1 MHIFAE
7 RRLSEVLEAQRQALV
22 REIQAEP
29 SSRLLNANESDY
41 VSYLADKYRIDP
53 VLFDFDSLQISYG
66 EKLIPL
72 ELHPFNSGARL
83 SHFKKDA
90 YPRQVI
96 TYHLPFTGDPGLL
109 NCQPSSYLTGGMAEV
124 SVSNGEVRFDI
135 VNWRDDAEEL
145 KREQAASIER
155 IRTLSGNVAKDVAH
169 FNEHLED
176 QARQAVSGRKGIL
189 LKQANLVGALGVPL
203 RKASGV
209 PQTFAVPVAPKK
221 LAVKPASSDKAFT
234 PQPTLAQTTY
244 QDILSIIHDTGV
256 AMERHPST
264 YATKQEEDLRDFL
277 LMTLCTHYPNTTGET
292 FNKKGKTDILVRY
305 EAANAFVGECK
316 FWNGLK
322 AFYETIDQIL
332 GYLTWRDSKAAIVC
346 FVNNKELGPVLE
358 QISDGTP
365 KHPCFV
371 RFESKR
377 SEGWAQY
384 EFRLQSDPTRNVHLA
399 VLCFHFPPAK
409 PITT

>member
-1 MHIFAE
+1 MQIFAE

-29 SSRLLNANESDY
+29 ASRLLNVNESDY
-41 VSYLADKYRIDP
+41 VKYLADKYRIDP
-53 VLFDFDSLQISYG
+53 VSFDFDSLQISYG

-72 ELHPFNSGARL
+72 EQHPFNSGARF

-96 TYHLPFTGDPGLL
+96 TYHLPFTGDSGLL

-135 VNWRDDAEEL
+135 VNWRDDGEAL
-145 KREQAASIER
+145 KQEQTASIER
-155 IRTLSGNVAKDVAH
+155 IRTLSDNVAKDVAH
-169 FNEHLED
+169 FNDHLEE
-176 QARQAVSGRKGIL
+176 QARQTVSGRKSIL
-189 LKQANLVGALGVPL
+189 LKQANLVSALGVPL

-221 LAVKPASSDKAFT
+221 LAVKPTSSAKSFA
-234 PQPTLAQTTY
+234 PQPTLDQATY
-244 QDILSIIHDTGV
+244 QDILSIIHDTGL

-277 LMTLCTHYPNTTGET
+277 LMALCTHYPNTTGET

-305 EAANAFVGECK
+305 EGANAFVGECK

-322 AFYETIDQIL
+322 AFHETIDQIL
-332 GYLTWRDSKAAIVC
+332 GYLTWRDSKAAVLC
-346 FVNNKELGPVLE
+346 FVGNKELRPVLE
-358 QISDGTP
+358 QISTGTP
-365 KHPCFV
+365 QHPCFV
-371 RFESKR
+371 RLESKR
-377 SEGWAQY
+377 SESWTQF
-384 EFRLQSDPTRNVHLA
+384 EFRLKSDPTRNVHLA
-399 VLCFHFPPAK
+399 VLCFHFPPTK